1 VADEVTRR
9 PGRWPLRIALVALGL
24 AVGFTGFAGWT
35 YLHTRNDD
43 RLAFASDRD
52 SVLRTGR
59 SQVAVLTT
67 LDSHDVDGALNRWL
81 SITTGPLHDQVAAT
95 SEATKTTLR
104 SAGTVATGTILD
116 AAVSELDQRAGTAKL
131 LVSVEITTA
140 KPGQPDA
147 AKRNR
152 FVVGLSRDQGDWKLS
167 ALDQVPLGAQ

>member
-1 VADEVTRR
+1 VADEVTR
-9 PGRWPLRIALVALGL
+9 RWPLRIALVVLGL
-24 AVGFTGFAGWT
+24 AVGFAGFAGWS

-43 RLAFASDRD
+43 RLAFAADRD

-59 SQVAVLTT
+59 TQVAELTT
-67 LDSHDVDGALNRWL
+67 LDSHDVDGALRRWL
-81 SITTGPLHDQVAAT
+81 SITTGPLHDQVSAT

-167 ALDQVPLGAQ
+167 ALDQVPLGAH